1 VQLGKTMIAAPQSA
15 HVDGD
20 DTICLF
26 FYFVQQV
33 LELQRYEGMYKE
45 VMMRAD
51 RSEADIS
58 YMQVKGL
65 QISRAGQNRI
75 RLYTLYIFVPYI
87 YGVIHNLFSVSVFV

>member
-1 VQLGKTMIAAPQSA
+1 
-15 HVDGD
+15 
-20 DTICLF
+20 
-26 FYFVQQV
+26 
-33 LELQRYEGMYKE
+33 
-45 VMMRAD
+45 MMRAD